1 MKFDYVIGNPPY
13 QETQEGTSDNPI
25 YNCFMDAAY
34 EIAEKVEL
42 ITPAR
47 FLFDAGKTPKVWNEK
62 MLEDEHLKVEYYEQD
77 SSKVFSNTDIK
88 GGVAVTYRDKSK
100 IFGAIDTFT
109 QYPVLN
115 NILVKVR
122 EKMERAISDIVYSP
136 ESYKFTNLMYEE
148 HPEILEKTMNVNG
161 KKVPLISKGH
171 ERDLTSNI
179 FDKLSQIVFFED
191 KPTDGK
197 EYVEIS
203 GRKEKSRINMW
214 ILKDYIVKHENLDAY
229 KLFFPK
235 ANGSGKFGEP
245 VSSAIIGFPKVGHT
259 QTFISIGKFK
269 TENEVVALNKY
280 LCGKFARAM
289 LGVLKVTQDN
299 KKMVWK
305 YIPLQD
311 FTDKSDIDWSVSIA
325 NIDKQLY
332 KKYRLS
338 EEEIAFIENN
348 VKEME

>member
-34 EIAEKVEL
+34 EIAE
-42 ITPAR
+42 
-47 FLFDAGKTPKVWNEK
+47 
-62 MLEDEHLKVEYYEQD
+62 KVEYYEQD

-214 ILKDYIVKHENLDAY
+214 ILKI
-229 KLFFPK
+229 
-235 ANGSGKFGEP
+235 
-245 VSSAIIGFPKVGHT
+245 T
-259 QTFISIGKFK
+259 
-269 TENEVVALNKY
+269 
-280 LCGKFARAM
+280 
-289 LGVLKVTQDN
+289 
-299 KKMVWK
+299 
-305 YIPLQD
+305 
-311 FTDKSDIDWSVSIA
+311 
-325 NIDKQLY
+325 
-332 KKYRLS
+332 
-338 EEEIAFIENN
+338 
-348 VKEME
+348 